1 MANPFISRERIDSE
15 VCQAIATT
23 LRKEAGDIDMD
34 ASIKSALGAT
44 SLDFLDINFRLEN
57 TFGVRLASQMLVDHV
72 EEEFGEGIA
81 VDRDDKLTESAAT
94 LMRMYLGEN
103 DGLKAGMYR
112 DEIPDLVTPKIIAES
127 VDAIVG
133 ELPDACPACG
143 ASAWGSE
150 DGAKVSC
157 SACSKDAAYPDGDE
171 LTKRWIH
178 KIQNDS
184 KIFALDA

>member
-1 MANPFISRERIDSE
+1 MANALITRERIDTE
-15 VCQAIATT
+15 VRQAIATT
-23 LRKEAGDIDMD
+23 LRKEADAIDMN

-94 LMRMYLGEN
+94 LMRMYLGDN
-103 DGLKAGMYR
+103 DDLKAGMFR

-127 VDAIVG
+127 VEAIVG
-133 ELPDACPACG
+133 ELPEACPSCG
-143 ASAWGSE
+143 ASSWGSA
-150 DGAKVSC
+150 DGAKVIC
-157 SACSKDAAYPDGDE
+157 TNCNKDAAYPDGDE

-178 KIQNDS
+178 KVQNER
-184 KIFALDA
+184 KLFALDA